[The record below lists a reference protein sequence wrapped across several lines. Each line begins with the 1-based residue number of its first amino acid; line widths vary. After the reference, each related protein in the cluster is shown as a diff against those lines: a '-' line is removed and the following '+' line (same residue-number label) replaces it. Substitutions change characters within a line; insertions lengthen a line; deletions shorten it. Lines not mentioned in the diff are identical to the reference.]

1 MPGLILED
9 IDHKE
14 VTGLLK
20 KSPKINSK
28 KCKFPTNMQMVH
40 NCFHHKLRTLG
51 SPLLLLLTPLP

>member
-1 MPGLILED
+1 MPGLTLVD

-28 KCKFPTNMQMVH
+28 KCKFPKKTCKWYTIASFIN
-40 NCFHHKLRTLG
+40 
-51 SPLLLLLTPLP
+51 